1 MIGSQL
7 GNYRVIS
14 RLGEGGMGTVYRAT
28 DTMLDR
34 DVALKV
40 LRPELARQAALV
52 DRFRAEAVA
61 LARLRH
67 EHIAA
72 LYGLDRQGD
81 ELVMVMEFVSG
92 ETLEARLARLG
103 PMNWQEAV
111 PIMRGVLAALGHAH
125 VRGVVHRDIKPANV
139 MVDSDGTVKV
149 MDFGIA
155 RLMGENRQTRA
166 GVAIGTPSYMAPEQL
181 RGEDVDGR
189 TDLYSAGAL
198 LFELLTGRVA
208 FEADSDYSLM
218 MQQLNEPPKPPS
230 TLTPGVPRALDAAVS
245 RAMAKL
251 PAQRFASAT
260 DFSRALDAI
269 TPDAFSVEPI
279 RDAAAAVVAKAP
291 RDWRVYVI
299 AGCVAVAAAIGVA
312 AMRQDPASDPGS
324 AVTANDSAG
333 VADSSAQSDTASL
346 RPVAAEPARLPTQQI
361 ASATGSGVV
370 VPVTTDPAVVPPA
383 QATRVPVESR
393 QRTPAK
399 TPTPTT
405 PTPTAPTP
413 TRTQEPATPVVAQK
427 DAEPAR
433 DAESGGS
440 GAGARRVESM
450 ASACVNAIASNNGGT
465 ASRLLRGD
473 ASGIIS
479 AANEGRITG
488 ASGGNVSVDAGDG
501 RAEGAF
507 SVRIS
512 WKTAFGG
519 NKSATARMTAE
530 ASRGDAGWTGLGC
543 RVESSGGVK

>member
-52 DRFRAEAVA
+52 ERFRAEAVA

-92 ETLEARLARLG
+92 ETLESRLTRLG
-103 PMNWQEAV
+103 PMPWQETI

-139 MVDSDGTVKV
+139 MVDADGTVKV

-166 GVAIGTPSYMAPEQL
+166 GVAIGTPTYMAPEQL

-189 TDLYSAGAL
+189 TDLYAAGAL

-218 MQQLNEPPKPPS
+218 MQQLNEPPVAPS
-230 TLTPGVPRALDAAVS
+230 SVVPGVPRAMDAAVS
-245 RAMAKL
+245 RAMAKK

-260 DFSRALDAI
+260 DFSRALDEI
-269 TPDAFSVEPI
+269 TPDSFSVAPVRE
-279 RDAAAAVVAKAP
+279 AAAAVVASAP

-299 AGCVAVAAAIGVA
+299 AACVVVATALGAAALRSGPSDDGV
-312 AMRQDPASDPGS
+312 
-324 AVTANDSAG
+324 TH
-333 VADSSAQSDTASL
+333 AQ
-346 RPVAAEPARLPTQQI
+346 R
-361 ASATGSGVV
+361 SG
-370 VPVTTDPAVVPPA
+370 
-383 QATRVPVESR
+383 
-393 QRTPAK
+393 
-399 TPTPTT
+399 
-405 PTPTAPTP
+405 
-413 TRTQEPATPVVAQK
+413 
-427 DAEPAR
+427 
-433 DAESGGS
+433 
-440 GAGARRVESM
+440 
-450 ASACVNAIASNNGGT
+450 
-465 ASRLLRGD
+465 
-473 ASGIIS
+473 
-479 AANEGRITG
+479 
-488 ASGGNVSVDAGDG
+488 
-501 RAEGAF
+501 
-507 SVRIS
+507 
-512 WKTAFGG
+512 
-519 NKSATARMTAE
+519 
-530 ASRGDAGWTGLGC
+530 
-543 RVESSGGVK
+543 